1 MLLRLEVNWWG
12 FLHSHI
18 SYTHTHT
25 HTHTHTQRFGAH
37 AHTQNVMQTCVSY
50 FCVCIRTYLCVR
62 ACMCSVCVYVLAVLF
77 LYVYVT
83 RSQHKISLA
92 TNSYVS
98 LCTTTYIII
107 VHVCMYGFAMES
119 LFEVHDLMYVCTIL
133 CCTMTMSSC
142 CVCTPSLRLPLSRV
156 CAVI

>member
-1 MLLRLEVNWWG
+1 
-12 FLHSHI
+12 
-18 SYTHTHT
+18 
-25 HTHTHTQRFGAH
+25 
-37 AHTQNVMQTCVSY
+37 
-50 FCVCIRTYLCVR
+50 
-62 ACMCSVCVYVLAVLF
+62 MCSVCVYVLAVLF

-92 TNSYVS
+92 TNSYVG
-98 LCTTTYIII
+98 LCTATYIII
-107 VHVCMYGFAMES
+107 VHVCMCGFAMES
-119 LFEVHDLMYVCTIL
+119 LSEVHDLTYVCTIL